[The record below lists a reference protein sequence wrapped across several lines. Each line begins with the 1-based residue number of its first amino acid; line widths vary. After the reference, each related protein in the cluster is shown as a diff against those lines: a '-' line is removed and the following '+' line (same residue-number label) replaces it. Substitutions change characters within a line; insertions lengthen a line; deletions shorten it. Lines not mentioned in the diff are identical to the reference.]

1 MKLRADLIH
10 LTVIMAAMCGSAA
23 PLWANAGPSSTSARV
38 VAEPVGIRDVRIAR
52 ETLLIDLRPLVTG
65 DAARV
70 EAFYHLQ
77 NDGPAQPLDLLFA
90 FGSRETSDYRVTL
103 DDQPIEGV
111 LQQAPLPKEW
121 MPPRTTPA
129 LSGNGVITYADG
141 WATVTPLAFSIVAR
155 PGESVLAVRYRA
167 AAKHTYARPAMYRQF
182 AYVLAPARAWAG
194 FGGLEVTVRVPEKW
208 SVVSSPG
215 LQRDGGVLRG
225 TFTDVPADAI
235 ALTMRSPVPAGYDG
249 VKYGAWG
256 LFAVAGVGG
265 LVLCRRWGRATGR
278 PEPNRPSMESSEVKS
293 SRAARLGHS
302 VAIGLA
308 YGVVVFTAGMLTAW
322 GPDLIF
328 PTSAAER
335 ALINKFRLSDGYAG
349 LAAGAGIMLLS
360 LMAVVVGGVI
370 AAAQRRPNRTT

>member
-1 MKLRADLIH
+1 MNSRTRPIRMGFAIA
-10 LTVIMAAMCGSAA
+10 VMCGRAA

-70 EAFYHLQ
+70 EAVYHLQ

-90 FGSRETSDYRVTL
+90 FGSRETSDYQVTL

-111 LQQAPLPKEW
+111 LQKTSLPKEW

-141 WATVTPLAFSIVAR
+141 WASVYPLAFSIAAP
-155 PGESVLAVRYRA
+155 PGESVLIVRYRA

-182 AYVLAPARAWAG
+182 AYILAPARAWAG
-194 FGGLEVTVRVPEKW
+194 FGGLEVTVHVPEEW
-208 SVVSSPG
+208 SVVSTPG
-215 LQRDGGVLRG
+215 LERAGGVLRG
-225 TFTDVPADAI
+225 TFADVPADAI
-235 ALTMRSPVPAGYDG
+235 ALTLRPPVAAGYDA

-256 LFAVAGVGG
+256 LFATVGLGG
-265 LVLCRRWGRATGR
+265 LALCRRWGRGKAR
-278 PEPNRPSMESSEVKS
+278 PGPDRSPADSSEVKG
-293 SRAARLGHS
+293 SRAARLGRC

-308 YGVVVFTAGMLTAW
+308 YGVVVFTVGLMAAW
-322 GPDLIF
+322 GPDVIF
-328 PTSAAER
+328 PPSAAER
-335 ALINKFRLSDGYAG
+335 ALIDKFRLSDGYAG
-349 LAAGAGIMLLS
+349 MATNAGILLLS
-360 LMAVVVGGVI
+360 LVSAAAGGVI
-370 AAAQRRPNRTT
+370 AAVHRRPTRAT